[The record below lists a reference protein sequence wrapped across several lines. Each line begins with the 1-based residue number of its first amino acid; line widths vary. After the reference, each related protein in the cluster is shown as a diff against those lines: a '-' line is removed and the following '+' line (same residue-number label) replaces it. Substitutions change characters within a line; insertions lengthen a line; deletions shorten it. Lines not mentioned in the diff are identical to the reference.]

1 MCKVQERA
9 KHERQNDDY
18 ATTKTPQNSSSLN
31 DNAHHIRRRLSQ
43 TITSR
48 HCLLI
53 AIALALP
60 SAHACGDTVELQV
73 TCDSGKATWVVPSS
87 GAIYENTTVT
97 VGSCINGRVADIA
110 QVKGKDIDDKGIVL
124 CAKQSVCYHL
134 IRPSGGQI
142 EAKDCDNYDDPNR
155 TYHCDNGVLKFS
167 NDKSH
172 DITASDTCFS
182 SNNVSNNYGCD
193 GNIVRKTPC
202 PNGCADDHQ
211 GCKQDP
217 DLTDKCT
224 PNDTPICEGK
234 MIKICKDQKWESTV
248 KRSICQKVN
257 GSSIMYECQDNG
269 EAPPTKTTCPLGC
282 DENGDKCKR
291 YICKSGKQYECK
303 DGTLLKC
310 GNAQDVATQVANN
323 MTCDEENRVVFCDKN
338 DVKSRLYICANDK
351 VAWCKQNESIPLQTE
366 CLPSSP
372 KDNLIACNNLN
383 NSRRSCDKNGDILP
397 EESCSNGQTKC
408 ADDLKG
414 RVDCDGEIIEECQ
427 YCYNE
432 SIENNFTTIEK
443 LGCGGCVPNEYNF
456 GDSSESLFNTMNS
469 ICYNGKESKYYN
481 IENRNFLFIPELNK
495 NKNGLWEFALNVTP
509 ALSKDLS
516 VVPANDQSKQTWRYY
531 NCYNN
536 AAMKFLN
543 GLIKSDDANVFLES
557 VNKSEDTIGENV
569 IDSKVSKTCCDD
581 ENSYYI
587 TQTGY
592 RYYSVEKC
600 TNIRLH
606 DTNKDKIIATKF
618 SAYAYTPELNG
629 SLIGVEDDLLAK
641 DYACLEVRDK
651 TEDTNDVR
659 HMVFIKQQPDGKS
672 NYGIYKAFECP
683 ENYKCDLKN
692 RYKGLCISE
701 NENVPSNSDCSCNN
715 NTIMCGSDIIAAC
728 PEGTTPSIV
737 GDSGQSSCDG
747 QIFSLDQIRCVPDGK
762 STAKQ

>member
-234 MIKICKDQKWESTV
+234 MIKICKDQKWESTG
-248 KRSICQKVN
+248 KRSTCQDAN
-257 GSSIMYECQDNG
+257 DFSIMYECQDSG
-269 EAPPTKTTCPLGC
+269 EAPTQTTCQLGC
-282 DENGDKCKR
+282 DENGE
-291 YICKSGKQYECK
+291 Q
-303 DGTLLKC
+303 
-310 GNAQDVATQVANN
+310 
-323 MTCDEENRVVFCDKN
+323 
-338 DVKSRLYICANDK
+338 
-351 VAWCKQNESIPLQTE
+351 
-366 CLPSSP
+366 
-372 KDNLIACNNLN
+372 
-383 NSRRSCDKNGDILP
+383 
-397 EESCSNGQTKC
+397 C
-408 ADDLKG
+408 ADAGQKVSCMEDLTG
-414 RVDCDGEIIEECQ
+414 ITSSTGTTSTECQ
-427 YCYNE
+427 YCYNGDVKNIPT
-432 SIENNFTTIEK
+432 SIEK
-443 LGCGGCVPNEYNF
+443 LGCDGCVPNQYERVNF
-456 GDSSESLFNTMNS
+456 IGPLISTMNS
-469 ICYNGKESKYYN
+469 ICYNGKKSKFDE
-481 IENRNFLFIPELNK
+481 IENRNFLFIPPSNK
-495 NKNGLWEFALNVTP
+495 NVLWEFALNVTP
-509 ALSKDLS
+509 ALSK
-516 VVPANDQSKQTWRYY
+516 VQSQKSPKPTWQYY

-536 AAMKFLN
+536 DAMKFLSQDSRIN
-543 GLIKSDDANVFLES
+543 NADNFLELLS
-557 VNKSEDTIGENV
+557 NSNK
-569 IDSKVSKTCCDD
+569 CCDD

-587 TQTGY
+587 TRTGY

-600 TNIRLH
+600 TNIALY
-606 DTNKDKIIATKF
+606 DTNKSASIATKF

-641 DYACLEVRDK
+641 DYACLEAKDK
-651 TEDTNDVR
+651 TADTNDVR
-659 HMVFIKQQPDGKS
+659 HMVFVKQKTNGDQQSKDGGLKH
-672 NYGIYKAFECP
+672 GIYKAFECP

-701 NENVPSNSDCSCNN
+701 NENVPSNSNCSCNN
-715 NTIMCGSDIIAAC
+715 NTIMCGSVIIAAC

-747 QIFSLDQIRCVPDGK
+747 QIFSLDQIRCVPEGK